1 MRTAGPPLELSASD
15 LSYFLACRHR
25 TALDLAVAQGIR
37 KPPTWVD
44 SALALL
50 QQRGLD
56 HERLYVEQLLESG
69 LKAFDITPHG
79 GERAVSKSLDAMRS
93 GSDLIIQP
101 ALRDGRWF
109 GRPDLL
115 RRVERASRFGAW
127 SYEVWDTKLTKDTRG
142 GTILQLALYSDL
154 LKTVQGIEA
163 EKFHVVTPDL
173 LAPVQHFR
181 VQDYAAYFRLI
192 RRGLEETALRD
203 WSAIAEA
210 NYPEPV
216 EHCDVCRWWSS
227 CDRRRRD
234 DDHLSLVAGI
244 SRLQTRELQKA
255 GVGTLAGLGGL
266 PLPLP
271 FKPRRGAAETYGRVR
286 EQARVQLRGRNEG
299 RPVHELLALTPDQGL
314 SRLPEPSAGD
324 VFLDLEGD
332 PFVRDGGREYLF
344 GLITT
349 PSPAAPPLLEKEGR
363 GKPSPATTPLV
374 GEGRTTP
381 SPGATPLLE
390 KEGRTTAYRAWW
402 AWSDAEERTAF
413 EAVIDRIMAAWS
425 SDPGM
430 HVYHYAPYEPAALKR
445 LMGRYATREVEV
457 DRLLRAK
464 RFVDLHAVVKHALR
478 ASVEKYSIKDLEP
491 FYGFAREV
499 SLADAR
505 VNLRV
510 VERALELAA
519 PDALTPEVRAAVEGY
534 NRDDC
539 RSACALRDWLERLRT
554 EVEQRDGT
562 PVPRPPLQEGEAPEH
577 IDEQV
582 RTVEALRQILVAG
595 LPVARNERDDEQQ
608 ARWLLA
614 YMLDWHRR
622 EMKAP
627 AWESF
632 RLRDLT
638 DAELMDERAGIA
650 GLSFVERV
658 PGQGKTPTD
667 RYRFPPQDTDV
678 DEGDTL
684 HLPDPEGT
692 TVGTVAA
699 IDRGAGT
706 VDIKK
711 TGAQAGVHPSAVY
724 AHSMVKTQVIAD
736 ALFRIGEDVA
746 RHGMTDGTQYQAGR
760 ELLLSRPPRLRS
772 GAFRIRAGETAAD
785 FATRIGPELDR
796 TVLAIQ
802 GPPGAGKTFTGARMI
817 CELVRCG
824 LKVGVTAVSHKVI
837 RNLLDKVLEEA
848 GRTGCPVRCAQK
860 VDERSGAQRA
870 IEETKRP
877 REVLDRLRSGRANVG
892 AGTAWEWAHEDYH
905 GAVDVLFVD
914 EAGQMS
920 LANVLA
926 VSQAAASVV
935 LLGDPQQLEQP
946 QQGSHPEGTDVSALD
961 HILQGHQTIP
971 PDRGI
976 FLPETWRLAPRIC
989 DFTSEVF
996 YEGRLESRAGLEKQ
1010 ALMGA
1015 PPFEG
1020 AGLWT
1025 VHVAHEGNQ
1034 NSSIEEVDTVERI
1047 VAALLSAGSSWID
1060 SEGVVKPM
1068 TKEDILIV
1076 APYNAHVAL
1085 LEERLVARGIHVGTV
1100 DRFQGQQAPVVIYSM
1115 ATSTPED
1122 APRGMEFLYSLNR
1135 LNVATSRA
1143 QCACILV
1150 ASPRL
1155 FEPECKSPRQM
1166 QLANALCR
1174 YAEMARVVEPAG

>member
-1 MRTAGPPLELSASD
+1 MRTTGPTLELSASD

-44 SALALL
+44 PALALL

-69 LKAFDITPHG
+69 LKAVDVSPHA
-79 GERAVSKSLDAMRS
+79 GEHAVSQSLDAMRT
-93 GSDLIIQP
+93 GADLIIQP
-101 ALRDGRWF
+101 ALRDGCWF

-127 SYEVWDTKLTKDTRG
+127 SYEVWDTKLTKETRG

-154 LKTVQGIEA
+154 LKTAQRIEP
-163 EKFHVVTPDL
+163 EQFHVVTPDL
-173 LAPVQHFR
+173 LAPVQDFR
-181 VQDYAAYFRLI
+181 VHDFAAYFRLI
-192 RRGLEETALRD
+192 RRRLEETVLRD
-203 WSAIAEA
+203 WSGIAEA

-216 EHCDVCRWWSS
+216 EHCDVCRWWST
-227 CDRRRRD
+227 CDKRWRD

-244 SRLQTRELQKA
+244 ARLQTRELQKA
-255 GVGTLAGLGGL
+255 GIGTLAGLGGL
-266 PLPLP
+266 ALPLP
-271 FKPRRGAAETYGRVR
+271 FKPRRGASETYVRVR
-286 EQARVQLRGRNEG
+286 EQARVQLRGRTEG
-299 RPVHELLALTPDQGL
+299 RPVHELLALAPDQGL
-314 SRLPEPSAGD
+314 ARLPEPTAGD

-332 PFVRDGGREYLF
+332 PFARDGGREYLF
-344 GLITT
+344 GLVTASL
-349 PSPAAPPLLEKEGR
+349 PGAADVLDKEGR
-363 GKPSPATTPLV
+363 AT
-374 GEGRTTP
+374 G
-381 SPGATPLLE
+381 GAGIYT
-390 KEGRTTAYRAWW
+390 AWW
-402 AWSDAEERTAF
+402 AWSDAEERAAF
-413 EAVIDRIMAAWS
+413 EAVIDCIMAAWS
-425 SDPGM
+425 ADPGM

-491 FYGFAREV
+491 FYGFLREV

-505 VNLRV
+505 VNLQV
-510 VERALELAA
+510 VERALELAD
-519 PDALTPEVRAAVEGY
+519 PDAATLEVRAAVEGY

-539 RSACALRDWLERLRT
+539 RSARALRDWLERLRV
-554 EVEQRDGT
+554 EIEQRDGT

-577 IDEQV
+577 IDERV
-582 RTVEALRQILVAG
+582 RKVEALRRILVTG
-595 LPVARNERDDEQQ
+595 LPVARGERNDEQQ

-614 YMLDWHRR
+614 YLLDWHRR
-622 EMKAP
+622 EIKAP
-627 AWESF
+627 AWESY
-632 RLRDLT
+632 RLRELT

-650 GLSFVERV
+650 GLQFVAPV
-658 PGQGKTPTD
+658 PGAGRTPTH

-678 DEGDTL
+678 DEGDSL

-692 TVGTVAA
+692 TVGTVAGF
-699 IDRGAGT
+699 DRAAGT

-711 TGAQAGVHPSAVY
+711 AGAQAGVHPSAVY
-724 AHSMVKTQVIAD
+724 AHSIVNTDVLSD

-746 RHGMTDGTQYQAGR
+746 RHGMTGGTQYQAGR
-760 ELLLSRPPRLRS
+760 ELLLGKPPRLHS
-772 GAFRIRAGETAAD
+772 GAFKMKRGETAVD
-785 FATRIGPELDR
+785 FATRIGPGLDR

-802 GPPGAGKTFTGARMI
+802 GPPGAGKTRTGAHMI
-817 CELVRCG
+817 CELVRRG

-837 RNLLDKVLEEA
+837 RNLLGKVMEEA
-848 GRTGCPVRCAQK
+848 GRSGCPVRCVQK
-860 VDERSGAQRA
+860 VDERSGAQTG
-870 IEETKRP
+870 IEEVKKP
-877 REVLDRLRSGRANVG
+877 GEVLDRLRAGRANVG
-892 AGTAWEWAHEDYH
+892 AGTAWEWAREDYH

-926 VSQAAASVV
+926 VSQAAGSVV

-946 QQGSHPEGTDVSALD
+946 QQGSHPDGTDVSALD

-976 FLPETWRLAPRIC
+976 FLPETWRLAPAIC
-989 DFTSEVF
+989 GFTSEVF
-996 YEGRLESRAGLEKQ
+996 YEGRLRSRAGLEKQ
-1010 ALMGA
+1010 VLTGA

-1025 VHVAHEGNQ
+1025 VHVTHEGNQ
-1034 NSSIEEVDTVERI
+1034 NGSIEEADAVERV
-1047 VAALLSAGSSWID
+1047 VATLLAAGSKWID
-1060 SEGVVKPM
+1060 REGVVRPL
-1068 TKEDILIV
+1068 TKDDILIV

-1085 LEERLVARGIHVGTV
+1085 LEERLAASGVRVGTV
-1100 DRFQGQQAPVVIYSM
+1100 DRFQGQEAPVVIYSM

-1174 YAEMARVVEPAG
+1174 YAEMARVVELAG

>member
-1 MRTAGPPLELSASD
+1 LE
-15 LSYFLACRHR
+15 RHR
-25 TALDLAVAQGIR
+25 
-37 KPPTWVD
+37 
-44 SALALL
+44 
-50 QQRGLD
+50 
-56 HERLYVEQLLESG
+56 
-69 LKAFDITPHG
+69 G
-79 GERAVSKSLDAMRS
+79 G
-93 GSDLIIQP
+93 
-101 ALRDGRWF
+101 
-109 GRPDLL
+109 
-115 RRVERASRFGAW
+115 
-127 SYEVWDTKLTKDTRG
+127 
-142 GTILQLALYSDL
+142 
-154 LKTVQGIEA
+154 
-163 EKFHVVTPDL
+163 
-173 LAPVQHFR
+173 
-181 VQDYAAYFRLI
+181 
-192 RRGLEETALRD
+192 
-203 WSAIAEA
+203 

-216 EHCDVCRWWSS
+216 EHCDVCRWWST
-227 CDRRRRD
+227 CDKRRRD

-255 GVGTLAGLGGL
+255 GIGTLARLGGL
-266 PLPLP
+266 PVPLP
-271 FKPRRGAAETYGRVR
+271 FTPRRGAPGTYVRVR

-299 RPVHELLALTPDQGL
+299 KPVHELLALTPDQGL
-314 SRLPEPSAGD
+314 SRLPEPAAGD
-324 VFLDLEGD
+324 IFLDLEGD

-349 PSPAAPPLLEKEGR
+349 PAPSAPPLLEKEGR
-363 GKPSPATTPLV
+363 DRDPSPAALPLLEKE
-374 GEGRTTP
+374 GRDRDPSPAATSPSEKEGRTTP
-381 SPGATPLLE
+381 SPAATFLLE
-390 KEGRTTAYRAWW
+390 KEERTPDGAGAYSAWW
-402 AWSDAEERTAF
+402 AWSDAEEKTAF
-413 EAVIDRIMAAWS
+413 EAVVDRIMAAWS
-425 SDPGM
+425 ANPGM

-445 LMGRYATREVEV
+445 LMGRYATREAEV

-491 FYGFAREV
+491 FYGFVREV

-519 PDALTPEVRAAVEGY
+519 PDAIAPEVRAAVEGY

-539 RSACALRDWLERLRT
+539 RSARALRDWLERLRA
-554 EVEQRDGT
+554 EVERRDGT

-577 IDEQV
+577 IDERV
-582 RTVEALRQILVAG
+582 RKVEALRQILVAG
-595 LPVARNERDDEQQ
+595 VPVARGERNDEQQ

-627 AWESF
+627 AWESY
-632 RLRDLT
+632 RLRELT
-638 DAELMDERAGIA
+638 DAELLDERAGIA
-650 GLSFVERV
+650 GLRFVERV
-658 PGQGKTPTD
+658 PGPGRTPTD

-678 DEGDTL
+678 DEGDVL
-684 HLPDPEGT
+684 HLPDPDGT
-692 TVGTVAA
+692 TIGTVAA
-699 IDRGAGT
+699 IDRAAGI

-711 TGAQAGVHPSAVY
+711 AGAQADVHPSAVY
-724 AHSMVKTQVIAD
+724 AHSIVNTDVLAD

-746 RHGMTDGTQYQAGR
+746 RRGMTAGTQYQAGR
-760 ELLLSRPPRLRS
+760 ELLLGRPPRLRNS
-772 GAFRIRAGETAAD
+772 PFKMKRGETAVD
-785 FATRIGPELDR
+785 FATRIGPDLDR

-802 GPPGAGKTFTGARMI
+802 GPPGAGKTRTGAHMI
-817 CELVRCG
+817 CEFVRRG

-837 RNLLDKVLEEA
+837 RHLLEEVLKEA
-848 GRTGCPVRCAQK
+848 GRTGCPVRCVQK
-860 VDERSGAQRA
+860 VDERSGTHGA
-870 IEETKRP
+870 IEEVKQP
-877 REVLDRLRSGRANVG
+877 GQVLDRLRNGRANVG
-892 AGTAWEWAHEDYH
+892 AGTAWEWAREEYH

-926 VSQAAASVV
+926 VSQAAGSVV

-961 HILQGHQTIP
+961 HILQGHKTIP
-971 PDRGI
+971 AERGI
-976 FLPETWRLAPRIC
+976 FLPETWRLAPSIC

-996 YEGRLESRAGLEKQ
+996 YEGRLHPRVGLERQ
-1010 ALMGA
+1010 MLTGV

-1020 AGLWT
+1020 AGLWA

-1034 NSSIEEVDTVERI
+1034 NSSIEEVEAVDRI
-1047 VAALLSAGSSWID
+1047 VAILLGEGSRWID
-1060 SEGVVKPM
+1060 SEGKAAAM
-1068 TKEDILIV
+1068 TGKDILVV

-1085 LEERLVARGIHVGTV
+1085 LGERLAARDVRVGTV
-1100 DRFQGQQAPVVIYSM
+1100 DRFQGQQAPVVIYAM

-1174 YAEMARVVEPAG
+1174 YAEMARVVEL